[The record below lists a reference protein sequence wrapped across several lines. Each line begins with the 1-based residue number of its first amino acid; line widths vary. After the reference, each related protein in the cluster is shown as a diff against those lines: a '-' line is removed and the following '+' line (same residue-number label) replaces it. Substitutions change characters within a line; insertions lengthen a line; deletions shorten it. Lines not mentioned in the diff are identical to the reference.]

1 MLERKGDV
9 DGAIAIYEA
18 VLLKD
23 PKNHRTI
30 RDMKSILKINQR
42 YDEGIL
48 FIRERLIHTPNFS
61 APFGVGSMS

>member
-23 PKNHRTI
+23 PKNHHTV
-30 RDMKSILKINQR
+30 DLS
-42 YDEGIL
+42 
-48 FIRERLIHTPNFS
+48 LI
-61 APFGVGSMS
+61 